1 MHFPCQYLFQHF
13 ENIQTRLTSLRFDLH
28 RYFLCKRL
36 QINSKVDTHTNTC
49 IHTYIHTHITFT
61 FLTRQILPVISTGD
75 INTSYSLPLQ
85 IQGLALQTPYTCEK
99 TSHYRWFCTDM
110 WNKTRY
116 FKRMFYQN
124 HNWQNK
130 TFPFP
135 HLRIPSP
142 YARGHLSVQRSG
154 VALRHRRIKTS
165 TFSFIN
171 IWLVDT
177 GRQTDIGSAS
187 CTVRLPYKVRLA
199 NNSQQCSCTSQGSQ
213 KYWQS
218 ISPCDMRLPRCCVT
232 CLKMICSKQIETY
245 NFRVCTRPVRKVKI

>member
-130 TFPFP
+130 NVSFSTSQDSVAVYTRSYLCATFWCRVTSQTDKDVDIFISKYLTRRYGKTDR
-135 HLRIPSP
+135 HRKCVVH
-142 YARGHLSVQRSG
+142 GQTSVQSATRQQFTAVFMHITRFTKVLTVHFS
-154 VALRHRRIKTS
+154 LRY
-165 TFSFIN
+165 
-171 IWLVDT
+171 
-177 GRQTDIGSAS
+177 AS
-187 CTVRLPYKVRLA
+187 
-199 NNSQQCSCTSQGSQ
+199 S
-213 KYWQS
+213 
-218 ISPCDMRLPRCCVT
+218 
-232 CLKMICSKQIETY
+232 
-245 NFRVCTRPVRKVKI
+245 